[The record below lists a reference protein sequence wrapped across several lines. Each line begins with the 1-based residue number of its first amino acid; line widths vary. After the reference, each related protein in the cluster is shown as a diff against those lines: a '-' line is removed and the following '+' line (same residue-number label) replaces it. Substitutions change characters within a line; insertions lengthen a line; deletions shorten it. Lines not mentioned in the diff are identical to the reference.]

1 MILRLFLIS
10 IFLLRHMPYTSGKS
24 YGTRKRTGT
33 HSRKN
38 RSAAARNKS
47 SILKSKSSGA
57 QQKQLKSLQNQVT
70 TLKKVSN
77 LRVQYAQYFLQLT
90 GGSGPDNAQID
101 LPNGQFYVN
110 PLMRPSD
117 FAANP
122 VFQATSTSDE
132 PNKCI
137 VKNFDI
143 QAIFSPKNSLTALTP
158 RIIRVWTVSL
168 RKETA
173 QETLSGTAQMTSAGL
188 NAAPNGK
195 YYKNTFVDGG
205 LATMCKLNPAA
216 FKIHHYREF
225 TLANIMQETETLL
238 PETAPD
244 VAVTNTFNALKRM
257 RMFLQCGNHL
267 KPPQGKWSQIAE
279 GEVMPLDRKYLIVH
293 VGGWANDSDNQVRMD
308 TNIVTTI
315 TTTN

>member
-1 MILRLFLIS
+1 
-10 IFLLRHMPYTSGKS
+10 MPFQSGRT

-33 HSRKN
+33 HTRKN
-38 RSAAARNKS
+38 RSSAARNKS
-47 SILKSKSSGA
+47 AILRKRSAPA
-57 QQKQLKSLQNQVT
+57 QQRQLLSLQKQVVS
-70 TLKKVSN
+70 LKKTSKQ
-77 LRVQYAQYFLQLT
+77 RVQYAQYFLQLT
-90 GGSGPDNAQID
+90 DGTGPDNAQID
-101 LPNGQFYVN
+101 LPNGTFYVN

-117 FAANP
+117 FASQP
-122 VFQATSTSDE
+122 VFQATTTSDE

-143 QAIFSPKNSLTALTP
+143 QAVFSLKNSLTALTP
-158 RIIRVWTVSL
+158 RIVRVWTVSL

-173 QETLSGTAQMTSAGL
+173 QETLSGTQQMTAAGL

-205 LATMCKLNPAA
+205 LATMVKLNPAS

-225 TLANIMQETETLL
+225 TIANIMQETAVPDE
-238 PETAPD
+238 D

-257 RMFLQCGNHL
+257 RIFLKCGNHL

-279 GEVMPLDRKYLIVH
+279 GEVMPLDRKYLLVH
-293 VGGWANDSDNQVRMD
+293 VGGWANDEDNAVRMD

>member
-1 MILRLFLIS
+1 
-10 IFLLRHMPYTSGKS
+10 MPYTSGKS

-33 HSRKN
+33 HTRKN
-38 RSAAARNKS
+38 RSSAARNKA
-47 SILKSKSSGA
+47 SILKRRSAPA
-57 QQKQLKSLQNQVT
+57 QQKQLMSLQRQVVS
-70 TLKKVSN
+70 LKKKSN
-77 LRVQYAQYFLQLT
+77 QRVQYAQYFCQLT
-90 GGSGPDNAQID
+90 DGTGSDSSQID
-101 LPNGQFYVN
+101 LPNGTFYVHSLMN
-110 PLMRPSD
+110 PTG
-117 FAANP
+117 FANQP
-122 VFQATSTSDE
+122 LFQATATSDE

-143 QAIFSPKNSLTALTP
+143 QAVFSPKNSLTALTP

-173 QETLSGTAQMTSAGL
+173 QETLSGTAQMSSAGL

-205 LATMCKLNPAA
+205 LATMVKLNPAA
-216 FKIHHYREF
+216 FRIHHYREF

-257 RMFLQCGNHL
+257 RIWLKCGNHL

-279 GEVMPLDRKYLIVH
+279 GEVMPLDRKYFIVH

>member
-1 MILRLFLIS
+1 
-10 IFLLRHMPYTSGKS
+10 MPYTSGKK
-24 YGTRKRTGT
+24 YGTRRRTGT
-33 HSRKN
+33 YTFRN

-47 SILKSKSSGA
+47 SILKSKSAGA

-70 TLKKVSN
+70 SLKKNSN
-77 LRVQYAQYFLQLT
+77 LRVQYAQYFLPLED
-90 GGSGPDNAQID
+90 GSGPDNAQID
-101 LPNGQFYVN
+101 LPDGTFYVN

-117 FAANP
+117 FASNP
-122 VFQATSTSDE
+122 VFQATATSDE

-143 QAIFSPKNSLTALTP
+143 QAVFSPKNSLTALTP

-173 QETLSGTAQMTSAGL
+173 QETLAGTSQMSSAGL

-205 LATMCKLNPAA
+205 LATMCKLNPAS

-225 TLANIMQETETLL
+225 TLANIMQETAVPDED
-238 PETAPD
+238 TAL
-244 VAVTNTFNALKRM
+244 TNTFNQLKRM
-257 RMFLQCGNHL
+257 RIHLQCGNHL

-293 VGGWANDSDNQVRMD
+293 VGGWANDGDNAVRMD

>member
-1 MILRLFLIS
+1 
-10 IFLLRHMPYTSGKS
+10 MPPTSGKI

-33 HSRKN
+33 YTRKN

-47 SILKSKSSGA
+47 SILKSKAAPA
-57 QQKQLKSLQNQVT
+57 QQQQLLSLQKQVV
-70 TLKKVSN
+70 TLKKKTN
-77 LRVQYAQYFLQLT
+77 ERVQYAQYFVPLG
-90 GGSGPDNAQID
+90 GGSGPDEAQID
-101 LPNGQFYVN
+101 LLNGQYYVS
-110 PLMRPSD
+110 PLMVPSEFASRPL
-117 FAANP
+117 
-122 VFQATSTSDE
+122 FQSRGTDPGES
-132 PNKCI
+132 NKCI
-137 VKNFDI
+137 VRNFDI
-143 QAIFSPKNSLTALTP
+143 QAVFSPKNSLTALTP

-173 QETLSGTAQMTSAGL
+173 QEVLQGTQQMTSAGL

-216 FKIHHYREF
+216 FKIHTYREF
-225 TLANIMQETETLL
+225 TLANIMQETAT
-238 PETAPD
+238 PDDD

-257 RMFLQCGNHL
+257 RIWLKSGNHL
-267 KPPQGKWSQIAE
+267 KPPQGTWAQINE

-293 VGGWANDSDNQVRMD
+293 VGGWNNDGDNAVRMD
-308 TNIVTTI
+308 TNIVVTT

>member
-1 MILRLFLIS
+1 
-10 IFLLRHMPYTSGKS
+10 MPPTSGKS
-24 YGTRKRTGT
+24 YGTRRRGGT
-33 HSRKN
+33 HTRKN
-38 RSAAARNKS
+38 RSAASRNKH
-47 SILKSKSSGA
+47 SILRSRSAPA
-57 QQKQLKSLQNQVT
+57 QQQQLASLQKQVV
-70 TLKKVSN
+70 TLKKTSN
-77 LRVQYAQYFLQLT
+77 QRVQYAQYFLPLID
-90 GGSGPDNAQID
+90 GSGPDNAQID
-101 LPNGQFYVN
+101 LPNGTFYVN

-117 FAANP
+117 FASQP
-122 VFQATSTSDE
+122 VFQATATSDE

-143 QAIFSPKNSLTALTP
+143 QAVFSPKNSLTALTP

-173 QETLSGTAQMTSAGL
+173 QETLQGTAQMTAAGF
-188 NAAPNGK
+188 NGAPNGK

-205 LATMCKLNPAA
+205 LATMVKLNPAS

-225 TLANIMQETETLL
+225 TMANIMQETAT
-238 PETAPD
+238 PDDD

-257 RMFLQCGNHL
+257 RIWLKCGNHL
-267 KPPQGKWSQIAE
+267 KPPQGKWSQLAA
-279 GEVMPLDRKYLIVH
+279 GEVMPLDRKYLLVH
-293 VGGWANDSDNQVRMD
+293 VGGWDNDGDNAVRMD

>member
-1 MILRLFLIS
+1 
-10 IFLLRHMPYTSGKS
+10 MPYQSGKT

-33 HSRKN
+33 YTRKN
-38 RSAAARNKS
+38 RSAAARNKH
-47 SILKSKSSGA
+47 SILRRRSAPA
-57 QQKQLKSLQNQVT
+57 QQRQLMSLQKQVVS
-70 TLKKVSN
+70 LKKKSIQ
-77 LRVQYAQYFLQLT
+77 RVQYAQYFLSLKEGT
-90 GGSGPDNAQID
+90 GPDNAQID
-101 LPNGQFYVN
+101 LPNGLFYVN

-117 FAANP
+117 FASNP
-122 VFQATSTSDE
+122 VFQATTTSDE

-143 QAIFSPKNSLTALTP
+143 QAVFSPKNSLTALTP

-173 QETLSGTAQMTSAGL
+173 QETLQGTSQMTTAGL

-216 FKIHHYREF
+216 FKIHTYREF
-225 TLANIMQETETLL
+225 TLANIMQETAIEDEDT
-238 PETAPD
+238 
-244 VAVTNTFNALKRM
+244 AVTNTFNQLKRM
-257 RMFLQCGNHL
+257 RVWLKCGNHL
-267 KPPQGKWSQIAE
+267 KPPQGKWSQISE

-293 VGGWANDSDNQVRMD
+293 VGGWANDGDNAVRMD

>member
-1 MILRLFLIS
+1 MSL
-10 IFLLRHMPYTSGKS
+10 
-24 YGTRKRTGT
+24 
-33 HSRKN
+33 
-38 RSAAARNKS
+38 
-47 SILKSKSSGA
+47 
-57 QQKQLKSLQNQVT
+57 QKQVVS
-70 TLKKVSN
+70 LKKKSN
-77 LRVQYAQYFLQLT
+77 QRVQYAQYFCQIAD
-90 GGSGPDNAQID
+90 GVGSDSSQID
-101 LPNGQFYVN
+101 LPNGLFYVN
-110 PLMRPSD
+110 SLMNPTGFANQPL
-117 FAANP
+117 
-122 VFQATSTSDE
+122 FQATATSDE

-143 QAIFSPKNSLTALTP
+143 QAVFSPKNSLTALTP

-173 QETLSGTAQMTSAGL
+173 QETLQGTAQMTSIGL

-205 LATMCKLNPAA
+205 LATMVKLNPAA

-225 TLANIMQETETLL
+225 TLANIMQET
-238 PETAPD
+238 AVPD
-244 VAVTNTFNALKRM
+244 EDTAVTNTFNQLKRM
-257 RMFLQCGNHL
+257 RMWLKCGNHL
-267 KPPQGKWSQIAE
+267 KPPQGKWSQISE

-293 VGGWANDSDNQVRMD
+293 VGGWANDEDNQVRMD

>member
-1 MILRLFLIS
+1 
-10 IFLLRHMPYTSGKS
+10 MPYGSGKT

-33 HSRKN
+33 HTRKN

-47 SILKSKSSGA
+47 SILKSKSAGA

-77 LRVQYAQYFLQLT
+77 LRVQYAQYYLSLAD
-90 GGSGPDNAQID
+90 GVGSDESQID
-101 LPNGQFYVN
+101 LPNGEFYVN

-122 VFQATSTSDE
+122 VFQATATSDE

-143 QAIFSPKNSLTALTP
+143 QAVFSPKNSLTALTP

-173 QETLSGTAQMTSAGL
+173 QETLQGTAQMSSQGF
-188 NAAPNGK
+188 NAAPNG
-195 YYKNTFVDGG
+195 
-205 LATMCKLNPAA
+205 
-216 FKIHHYREF
+216 
-225 TLANIMQETETLL
+225 
-238 PETAPD
+238 
-244 VAVTNTFNALKRM
+244 
-257 RMFLQCGNHL
+257 
-267 KPPQGKWSQIAE
+267 S
-279 GEVMPLDRKYLIVH
+279 
-293 VGGWANDSDNQVRMD
+293 
-308 TNIVTTI
+308 
-315 TTTN
+315 